1 MTMPFDPSAIPDDPV
16 EALAHLLETEEK
28 FNAEVDEA
36 YGRIYFQLRMIGQL
50 DVGFELGR
58 HSRSRILAMIRARNL
73 PGRAGVTWGDGLD
86 RTSSAAD

>member
-1 MTMPFDPSAIPDDPV
+1 MCFNADEIPDDPI
-16 EALAHLLETEEK
+16 EALAHLLDTEQE
-28 FNAEVDEA
+28 FLARMDEA
-36 YGRIYFQLRMIGQL
+36 YANAYFQLRMIGQL

-58 HSRSRILAMIRARNL
+58 HSRTRILAMIRSQNL